1 MDRTNPVRIDGT
13 VVFADGR
20 THLVRIFPG
29 GFLQYGATAEQWH
42 DAEAVLNALATAFTA
57 VANEKEDPQ

>member
-1 MDRTNPVRIDGT
+1 MDRNNPVRIDGT

-29 GFLQYGATAEQWH
+29 GFHQYAATAEQWR
-42 DAEAVLNALATAFTA
+42 DAEAALKALATAFAA
-57 VANEKEDPQ
+57 VVNEKDDAR